1 MKSRVIL
8 IAALENGR
16 IAARYFLKLHEEEKI
31 ELLKVY
37 TYEDDIV
44 PNKDMFAKFDDI
56 IPSNIL
62 KKVAHI
68 NRCVCEIR
76 ELDPDFTFVVGWSQ
90 LLSKDIIKASKKGV
104 IGFHTSKL
112 PKDRGRSTLAWQIV
126 EGYKETALTM
136 FYLDEGIDNGDIIA
150 QEMIKIN
157 STDYISDVLSKV
169 NKATYNLLS
178 TYFPLLITDKAPRI
192 RQQEEL
198 ATYRRLRTDE
208 DSCINWNDTAEN
220 IYNLIRAVAFPYPKA
235 WTLYRGET
243 IKINKAT
250 IVNFLPS
257 TLYIFEEPGVV
268 LGNIK
273 GFEYLV
279 KTKDG
284 IIAIKEIEP
293 RGIFIPPGERLGK

>member
-1 MKSRVIL
+1 MKPSVIL
-8 IAALENGR
+8 ICALENGK
-16 IAARYFLKLHEEEKI
+16 IAAKYFSKLQEEGKI

-37 TYEDDIV
+37 TYENNIV
-44 PNKDMFAKFDDI
+44 PNKNMFVKLDDI

-62 KKVAHI
+62 KKVEHI
-68 NRCVCEIR
+68 NHCVDEI
-76 ELDPDFTFVVGWSQ
+76 EILNPDFIFVVGWSQ
-90 LLSKDIIKASKKGV
+90 LLSKEIIKASRKGV

-112 PKDRGRSTLAWQIV
+112 PKDRGRSTLAWQIA

-136 FYLDEGIDNGDIIA
+136 FYLTEGIDNGDVIA

-157 STDYISDVLSKV
+157 STDYISDVLSYV
-169 NKATYNLLS
+169 NKATYNILS

-208 DSCINWNDTAEN
+208 DSCINWNDTTEN

-235 WTLYRGET
+235 WSLYKGET

-250 IVNFLPS
+250 IVNFIPPN
-257 TLYIFEEPGVV
+257 LYTFEEPGTV

-293 RGIFIPPGERLGK
+293 RKIIISVGEGLGK